1 MANESNLIYS
11 RDTVEFVT
19 VAAEFCAYLE
29 QSSGRERSECV
40 DTLLKLLPLLY
51 LKASLLPRVE
61 GGFGLTL
68 AEQVTEQ
75 DYEWLRAT
83 LSAIF
88 GPVDEFLDI
97 TPSDGMCTDEAQLKH
112 ISESLADIYQPV
124 RNFVAVYRQGMED
137 EMGEALWALTDNF
150 ELYWGERVV
159 DTLRA
164 LHRVKY
170 NALPAAYDDDD
181 DYIN

>member
-1 MANESNLIYS
+1 MTNESELIYS

-29 QSSGRERSECV
+29 QSEGRERGECV

-51 LKASLLPRVE
+51 LKATLLPKVE
-61 GGFGLTL
+61 GGEGVMLG
-68 AEQVTEQ
+68 EQVTEQ
-75 DYEWLRAT
+75 DYEWIRAVVA
-83 LSAIF
+83 AIM
-88 GPVDEFLDI
+88 GPADEFLDL
-97 TPSDGMCTDEAQLKH
+97 TPSDALYTDETRLQTL
-112 ISESLADIYQPV
+112 SENLADIYQPV
-124 RNFVAVYRQGMED
+124 RNFLATYRQGMED
-137 EMGEALWALTDNF
+137 EMGEALWALTDSF

-170 NALPAAYDDDD
+170 SALPSVYDEGDN
-181 DYIN
+181 Y